1 MYALTTELKKTLL
14 KVMQMLIEVK
24 GNIDKSRIILTDF
37 NILLFIIILKV
48 DTKSPRI
55 SKA

>member
-1 MYALTTELKKTLL
+1 MYALKTELKNTLL

-48 DTKSPRI
+48 DTKSPWI

>member
-1 MYALTTELKKTLL
+1 MYALKTELKKTLL

-48 DTKSPRI
+48 DTKSPWI